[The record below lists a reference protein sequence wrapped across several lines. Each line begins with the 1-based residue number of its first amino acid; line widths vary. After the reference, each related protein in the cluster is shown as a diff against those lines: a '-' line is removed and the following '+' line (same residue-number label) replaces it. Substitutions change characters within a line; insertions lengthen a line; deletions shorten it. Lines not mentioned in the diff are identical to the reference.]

1 LLTMQAK
8 QVEESP
14 FFHWPAK
21 VWYPC
26 MAWTNFIN
34 RPKKQSTLT
43 LFNQAPQNV
52 ETKIEFPRSEFHHQ
66 MANKRKERYF
76 WNIIY
81 SIIGWYKVS
90 HRSLICKAEKSKF
103 CVKIWNISH
112 YRQAFGMMQ
121 WFIFRYLAWSFC
133 LCKVKRQYNLIWL
146 SLNIWQ

>member
-1 LLTMQAK
+1 
-8 QVEESP
+8 
-14 FFHWPAK
+14 
-21 VWYPC
+21 
-26 MAWTNFIN
+26 
-34 RPKKQSTLT
+34 
-43 LFNQAPQNV
+43 
-52 ETKIEFPRSEFHHQ
+52 

-76 WNIIY
+76 WNIIC